1 MKDRGIARHG
11 YPVVIGGAPVST
23 VTSGSMAPFLEKNIG
38 LAYLPW
44 AYAQEGRKLTI
55 EYFGEAYP
63 VEVAAVGYKPLYD
76 PENLK
81 PRS

>member
-1 MKDRGIARHG
+1 
-11 YPVVIGGAPVST
+11 
-23 VTSGSMAPFLEKNIG
+23 
-38 LAYLPW
+38 

-55 EYFGEAYP
+55 EYFGETYP